1 MEIKDAHFYEMIVSS
16 GNAQRKSRVF
26 NLRLSEIP
34 DQAGRYQIYYY
45 DCGTTHAFQ
54 GTVIENTAERL
65 LFEIDG
71 GKRFE
76 FKPLKR
82 TRPK

>member
-1 MEIKDAHFYEMIVSS
+1 MKIKDAHFYELIVSAGS
-16 GNAQRKSRVF
+16 AQRKSRVF

-34 DQAGRYQIYYY
+34 GGNGIYQINYY
-45 DCGTTHAFQ
+45 DGGTTHAFQ
-54 GTVIENTAERL
+54 GKVVEDSGDRL

-82 TRPK
+82 TRSK

>member
-1 MEIKDAHFYEMIVSS
+1 MEIKDAHFYELVVSAGS
-16 GNAQRKSRVF
+16 AQRKSRVF

-34 DQAGRYQIYYY
+34 GRDGIYQIFYY

-54 GTVIENTAERL
+54 GKVVEDTGDRL

>member
-1 MEIKDAHFYEMIVSS
+1 MEIKDAHFYEMIVSAGS
-16 GNAQRKSRVF
+16 ALRKSRVF
-26 NLRLSEIP
+26 NLRLSKLP
-34 DQAGRYQIYYY
+34 DQERRYQIYYY

-54 GTVIENTAERL
+54 GKIIENTAEKL

-82 TRPK
+82 TETK

>member
-1 MEIKDAHFYEMIVSS
+1 MEIKDAHFYDMIVSS
-16 GNAQRKSRVF
+16 GKAQRKSRVF

-34 DQAGRYQIYYY
+34 GQNGVYQIYYY

-54 GTVIENTAERL
+54 GKVIENTGEKL
-65 LFEIDG
+65 LFEIEG
-71 GKRFE
+71 GKQFE

>member
-1 MEIKDAHFYEMIVSS
+1 MEIKDAHFYELIVSA
-16 GNAQRKSRVF
+16 GTAQRKSRVF

-34 DQAGRYQIYYY
+34 DGNGIYQIYYY

-54 GTVIENTAERL
+54 GKVVEDTGDRL

>member
-1 MEIKDAHFYEMIVSS
+1 MKIKDAHFYEMVVSLGS
-16 GNAQRKSRVF
+16 AQRKSRVF

-34 DQAGRYQIYYY
+34 GQEGLYQIYYY

-54 GTVIENTAERL
+54 GKIIDNTDERL

-71 GKRFE
+71 GKQFE
-76 FKPLKR
+76 FKPLIR

>member
-1 MEIKDAHFYEMIVSS
+1 MEIKEAHFYEMIVSAGS
-16 GNAQRKSRVF
+16 AQRKSRVF

-34 DQAGRYQIYYY
+34 GQSGRYQIYYY

-54 GTVIENTAERL
+54 GKILENTNEKL

-71 GKRFE
+71 GKQFE
-76 FKPLKR
+76 FKPLRR

>member
-1 MEIKDAHFYEMIVSS
+1 MEIKDAHFYEMIVSV
-16 GNAQRKSRVF
+16 GNAQRRSRVF

-34 DQAGRYQIYYY
+34 SQNGRYQIFYY
-45 DCGTTHAFQ
+45 DCGTTHSFQ
-54 GTVIENTAERL
+54 GTIIENTGEKL

-82 TRPK
+82 SKPQ

>member
-1 MEIKDAHFYEMIVSS
+1 MEIKDAHFYEMIVSV
-16 GNAQRKSRVF
+16 GNALRKSRVF
-26 NLRLSEIP
+26 NLRLTELP
-34 DQAGRYQIYYY
+34 GQEGRYQIYYY

-54 GTVIENTAERL
+54 GKIIENTGEKL